1 MPDLKGLDMRQ
12 VLEVCGKMKC
22 DVSFQ
27 GTGHVVNQNP
37 KPGQILK
44 EGAPFAVSFEGQA
57 S

>member
-1 MPDLKGLDMRQ
+1 VPDLKGLDMRR

-27 GTGHVVNQNP
+27 GTGHAVNQNP

-44 EGAPFAVSFEGQA
+44 EGASFAVSFEGQT